1 MIREIDR
8 HDWHTVF
15 HLSGPVF
22 YFFGFVLFVPALIAL
37 FMQEW
42 SSFFDFWI
50 TGLLFIIVGLL
61 LKNGFRHKHDATWLH
76 GMGVAAFCWLG
87 VMFIGA
93 IPYYFSGH
101 FLSYLDCCFDMM
113 SGMTTTGL
121 ILIQNVDH
129 LPVSI
134 NIWRHI
140 LTFIGGQGIVIIAL
154 SFVPVLG
161 IGFKA
166 MVGEGKE
173 ERMVPNVRDTGR
185 AIWQISL
192 IYLGIGTL
200 LFFVVGLFAGLKPGW
215 SLFHGLNLFMST
227 WSTGGFAPQSQ
238 NVLYY
243 HNFPIEI
250 FCTLFSII
258 GSMNFG
264 LHYYVWFKQRK
275 ELIKDIE
282 TKSLM
287 ITMTIT
293 FMIIVYGLL
302 KQGIYPAFL
311 SLVRKSLFLLVSG
324 HTTTGTM
331 TIYTVQFVN
340 LWGPVA
346 LMGLT
351 IAMAF
356 GGSSASTAGGF
367 KGLRIGIA
375 ARGIIADIKKLFTPS
390 GSIVVE
396 KYNHIE
402 EGVLSDK
409 LVRSAFAIILL
420 YIFIYVGGTVL
431 GMMHGYPA
439 MSALFES
446 VSAGSNSGLSCGITA
461 VSMPWDMKVYYI
473 LAMWLGRL
481 EFTAIIVFVTMIVR
495 TLIQKRH

>member
-1 MIREIDR
+1 
-8 HDWHTVF
+8 
-15 HLSGPVF
+15 
-22 YFFGFVLFVPALIAL
+22 
-37 FMQEW
+37 
-42 SSFFDFWI
+42 
-50 TGLLFIIVGLL
+50 
-61 LKNGFRHKHDATWLH
+61 
-76 GMGVAAFCWLG
+76 
-87 VMFIGA
+87 
-93 IPYYFSGH
+93 
-101 FLSYLDCCFDMM
+101 
-113 SGMTTTGL
+113 
-121 ILIQNVDH
+121 
-129 LPVSI
+129 
-134 NIWRHI
+134 
-140 LTFIGGQGIVIIAL
+140 
-154 SFVPVLG
+154 
-161 IGFKA
+161 
-166 MVGEGKE
+166 
-173 ERMVPNVRDTGR
+173 
-185 AIWQISL
+185 
-192 IYLGIGTL
+192 
-200 LFFVVGLFAGLKPGW
+200 
-215 SLFHGLNLFMST
+215 
-227 WSTGGFAPQSQ
+227 
-238 NVLYY
+238 
-243 HNFPIEI
+243 
-250 FCTLFSII
+250 
-258 GSMNFG
+258 
-264 LHYYVWFKQRK
+264 
-275 ELIKDIE
+275 
-282 TKSLM
+282 
-287 ITMTIT
+287 MTIT

-351 IAMAF
+351 VAMAF

-420 YIFIYVGGTVL
+420 YIIIYVGGTVL